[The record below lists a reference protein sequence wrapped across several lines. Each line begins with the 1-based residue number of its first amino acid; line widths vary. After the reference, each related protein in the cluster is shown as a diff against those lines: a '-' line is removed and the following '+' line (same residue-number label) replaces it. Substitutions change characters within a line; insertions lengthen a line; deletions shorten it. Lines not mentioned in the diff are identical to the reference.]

1 MRHDRNPA
9 NSDMELLLAVSP
21 PEPLRKYTLEEFCG
35 LQQCRANR
43 CSFGN
48 PVEQHE
54 IVNGS
59 VAYAAS
65 GIIAGPAPACV
76 MKRAASWNRSNSYLA
91 ISACR
96 QPNST
101 SAASTASDLL

>member
-1 MRHDRNPA
+1 MRHDRNTA
-9 NSDMELLLAVSP
+9 NSDIGFAVSP
-21 PEPLRKYTLEEFCG
+21 PEPLRKYALEKFGG

-101 SAASTASDLL
+101 SAASNASDLL